1 MHPMSSGSPIAIL
14 ATHTVQGANNN
25 NAKLASTFKIGPF
38 DHLLPPSAVI
48 AVVFVWRRPLDSKAA
63 TSDPIISFN
72 LLQMALSRLLDFY
85 PHLTGRV
92 HINDEDGSPEI
103 NRLGAG
109 VELSEALCEIALPSE
124 ATEFS
129 RGGFPDQG
137 NLLLPQRNGSHNDFS
152 QQPILSIQHTRF
164 GCGSVSLGVCISH
177 TVCDAHGFVQLMED
191 LSEIYRGFRRS
202 GQTDISPK
210 SVQLDKIPCITSHL
224 SDVSLSSQ
232 EVQKALSVEPADYQ
246 IEKIPTVMS
255 FTSDKHV
262 TGKVLYFGPA
272 ELKALKH
279 AASPSL
285 QGHWISTFEAI
296 SAHLWLSV
304 QRARSHYQS
313 LNNTAFDNRETADL
327 LTSLDWREST
337 RLNLPP
343 RYFPNAVSEPFITLP
358 LKDLSH
364 EALPETASM
373 IHEVLRARTPK
384 DQNETLSWVMAQPKK
399 DHINL
404 RCRFN
409 DRSFIIS
416 QWSKLNMYAVH
427 FETDSKGYSILPE
440 RVWPPFTETSLVD
453 GLAYFLPTGRDL
465 SDDTDGLGIEIALS
479 LHEPIWDILEQDV
492 CFRKFRR

>member
-1 MHPMSSGSPIAIL
+1 MSFSSPVAIL
-14 ATHTVQGANNN
+14 ATHTVQGADTSNTT
-25 NAKLASTFKIGPF
+25 KLASSFPLGPF

-48 AVVFVWRRPLDSKAA
+48 AVVFVWRRPLDSNAA
-63 TSDPIISFN
+63 TSDPIISFD

-103 NRLGAG
+103 NQLGEG
-109 VELSEALCEIALPSE
+109 VELSEALCETSLPSK
-124 ATEFS
+124 ATQLS

-137 NLLLPQRNGSHNDFS
+137 NLLLPQRNGSHEDFS
-152 QQPILSIQHTRF
+152 RQPILSIQYTRF
-164 GCGSVSLGVCISH
+164 GCGSISLGVCISH
-177 TVCDAHGFVQLMED
+177 SVCDAHGFVQLMED
-191 LSEIYRGFRRS
+191 LSEIYRGFRTS
-202 GQTDISPK
+202 GQTNTSPK
-210 SVQLDKIPCITSHL
+210 SVQPSQMPCITSHL
-224 SDVSLSSQ
+224 SNVSLSLRESK
-232 EVQKALSVEPADYQ
+232 KALSVKPVDYQ
-246 IEKIPTVMS
+246 VQKLPAVMS
-255 FTSDKHV
+255 FTSNKPV

-272 ELKALKH
+272 ELNALKH
-279 AASPSL
+279 AASPSP
-285 QGHWISTFEAI
+285 QDHWVSTFEAI

-304 QRARSHYQS
+304 QRARLRYRG
-313 LNNTAFDNRETADL
+313 LGNTAFDNSGETADL

-337 RLNLPP
+337 RLKLPP

-364 EALPETASM
+364 QALPKTARM

-384 DQNETLSWVMAQPKK
+384 DQTETLSWVMAQPKK
-399 DHINL
+399 NHINL

-409 DRSFIIS
+409 ERSFIIS
-416 QWSKLNMYAVH
+416 QWNKLHFYAVH
-427 FETDSKGYSILPE
+427 FETDNQGKPVLPE

-453 GLAYFLPTGRDL
+453 GLAYFLPTG
-465 SDDTDGLGIEIALS
+465 SEVGGDTDRLGIDIALS